1 MAGASGSWRWGSKP
15 CRYWVEGGGCRAR
28 IKAMRRDVPAVPV
41 QGTARVAEA
50 ESWAGRGVE
59 GEVTPSGRVLIRGAM
74 DLIYVLLESIW
85 LL

>member
-1 MAGASGSWRWGSKP
+1 
-15 CRYWVEGGGCRAR
+15 
-28 IKAMRRDVPAVPV
+28 MRQDVPAVPV

-59 GEVTPSGRVLIRGAM
+59 GEVTPSGRVLIRGVT